1 MFISL
6 IFFVWICENQVLI
19 FQTFTL
25 DVIEVK
31 QTNKQTNK
39 QAIITTYKEFLEICI
54 ESKNDTYIVCINQ

>member
-31 QTNKQTNK
+31 QTNKQTSNNHNL
-39 QAIITTYKEFLEICI
+39 QRV
-54 ESKNDTYIVCINQ
+54 S

>member
-31 QTNKQTNK
+31 QTNKQ
-39 QAIITTYKEFLEICI
+39 AIITTYKEFLEICI
-54 ESKNDTYIVCINQ
+54 ESKNDTYTVCINQ